1 MVEQTEWSWC
11 PRQARRDLLKFLL
24 SSPLLGASAGA
35 VIAQDLAEE
44 STAELTS
51 PRRATNVFQF
61 EDVARKKLASE
72 MYNFIADGSDDMKTV
87 RANRAAFDAIEI
99 RVRRLIDVSEIDTSV
114 ELFGQKM
121 RTPIILA
128 PVGAQ
133 QQMHPDGELASARAA
148 KSRQHVMIASTM
160 TSYSVGAIGAE
171 APNLTWFQLYPMPD
185 RSVTQQLL
193 AKAEAAGARVI
204 VVTID
209 GPTLGN
215 RESQKAFF
223 RRSTGS
229 SQSRLGNMEGI
240 RGKFRVGDPSLTWK
254 YVDWLRNNTDKP
266 IVLKGIV
273 TREDASLCVKYG
285 VDGLVISNHGG
296 RQEESNRGTL
306 QSLPEIVEVVDG
318 RIPILIDGGFRR
330 GTDMFKALAMGASAI
345 GIGRAYIWGLA
356 AFGQPGVERVLDL
369 LTVELM
375 RIMKFAGTTSIAD
388 IGRAHVQ
395 AKDWPAAIARASGS
409 KPES

>member
-1 MVEQTEWSWC
+1 MTEPTEWSWC

-24 SSPLLGASAGA
+24 SSPLLGTAMAHDDVDA
-35 VIAQDLAEE
+35 LIADI
-44 STAELTS
+44 TN
-51 PRRATNVFQF
+51 PRRATNVLQF
-61 EDVARKKLASE
+61 EDVARQNLTPE

-99 RVRRLIDVSEIDTSV
+99 RVRRLMDVSEIDTGI
-114 ELFGQKM
+114 EIFGQQMK
-121 RTPIILA
+121 TPIILA

-133 QQMHPDGELASARAA
+133 GQMHPDGELASARAA

-160 TSYSVGAIGAE
+160 TSYSVGQIGAE
-171 APNLTWFQLYPMPD
+171 APGLTWFQLYPMPD

-193 AKAEAAGARVI
+193 ARADAAGARVV

-223 RRSTGS
+223 RRATGS

-240 RGKFRVGDPSLTWK
+240 DGKFRVGDPSLTWD
-254 YVDWLRNNTDKP
+254 YIAWLRDNTDKP

-273 TREDASLCVKYG
+273 TREDARLCVKYG

-306 QSLPEIVEVVDG
+306 ESLPEIVEVIDG
-318 RIPILIDGGFRR
+318 RIPVLIDGGFRR
-330 GTDMFKALAMGASAI
+330 GTDMFKALALGANAI
-345 GIGRAYIWGLA
+345 CIGRAYIWGLA
-356 AFGQPGVERVLDL
+356 AFGEEGVERVLSL

-375 RIMKFAGTTSIAD
+375 RIMKFAGTNSIND
-388 IGRAHVQ
+388 SGRAHVQ
-395 AKDWPAAIARASGS
+395 AKNWPAAIG
-409 KPES
+409 PG

>member
-1 MVEQTEWSWC
+1 MTEPTEWSWC

-24 SSPLLGASAGA
+24 SSPLLGTAMAHDDVDA
-35 VIAQDLAEE
+35 LIADI
-44 STAELTS
+44 TN
-51 PRRATNVFQF
+51 PRRATNVLQF
-61 EDVARKKLASE
+61 EDVARQNLTPE

-99 RVRRLIDVSEIDTSV
+99 RVRRLMDVSEIDTGI
-114 ELFGQKM
+114 EIFGQQMK
-121 RTPIILA
+121 TPIILA

-133 QQMHPDGELASARAA
+133 GQMHPDGELASARAA

-160 TSYSVGAIGAE
+160 TSYSVGQIGAE
-171 APNLTWFQLYPMPD
+171 APGLTWFQLYPMPD

-193 AKAEAAGARVI
+193 ARADAAGARVV

-223 RRSTGS
+223 RRATGS

-240 RGKFRVGDPSLTWK
+240 DGKFRVGDPSLTWD
-254 YVDWLRNNTDKP
+254 YIAWLRDNTDKP

-273 TREDASLCVKYG
+273 TREDARLCVKYG

-306 QSLPEIVEVVDG
+306 ESLPEIVEVIDG
-318 RIPILIDGGFRR
+318 RIPVLIDGGFRR
-330 GTDMFKALAMGASAI
+330 GTDMFKALALGANAI
-345 GIGRAYIWGLA
+345 CIGRAYIWGLA
-356 AFGQPGVERVLDL
+356 AFGEEGVERVLSL

-375 RIMKFAGTTSIAD
+375 RIMKFAGTNSIND

-395 AKDWPAAIARASGS
+395 AKNWPAAIG
-409 KPES
+409 PG

>member
-1 MVEQTEWSWC
+1 MTEPTAWSWC

-24 SSPLLGASAGA
+24 SSPLLGTAMAHDDVDA
-35 VIAQDLAEE
+35 LIADI
-44 STAELTS
+44 TN
-51 PRRATNVFQF
+51 PRRATNVLQF
-61 EDVARKKLASE
+61 EDVARQKLTPE

-99 RVRRLIDVSEIDTSV
+99 RVRRLMDVSEIDTGI
-114 ELFGQKM
+114 EIFGQQMK
-121 RTPIILA
+121 TPIILA

-133 QQMHPDGELASARAA
+133 GQMHPDGELASARAA

-160 TSYSVGAIGAE
+160 TSYSVGQIGAE
-171 APNLTWFQLYPMPD
+171 APGLTWFQLYPMPD

-193 AKAEAAGARVI
+193 ARADAAGARVV

-223 RRSTGS
+223 RRATGS

-240 RGKFRVGDPSLTWK
+240 DGKFRVGDPSLTWD
-254 YVDWLRNNTDKP
+254 YIAWLRDNTDKP

-273 TREDASLCVKYG
+273 TREDARLCVKYG

-306 QSLPEIVEVVDG
+306 ESLPEIVEVIDG
-318 RIPILIDGGFRR
+318 RIPVLIDGGFRR
-330 GTDMFKALAMGASAI
+330 GTDMFKALALGANAI
-345 GIGRAYIWGLA
+345 CIGRAYIWGLA
-356 AFGQPGVERVLDL
+356 AFGEEGVERVLSL

-375 RIMKFAGTTSIAD
+375 RIMKFAGTNSIND

-395 AKDWPAAIARASGS
+395 AKNWPAAIG
-409 KPES
+409 PG

>member
-1 MVEQTEWSWC
+1 MTQQNEWSWC

-24 SSPLLGASAGA
+24 SSPLLGTAMAHDEVDA
-35 VIAQDLAEE
+35 LIADI
-44 STAELTS
+44 TN
-51 PRRATNVFQF
+51 PRRATNVMQFQ
-61 EDVARKKLASE
+61 DVARLKLTPE

-99 RVRRLIDVSEIDTSV
+99 RARRLIDVSEIDTSI
-114 ELFGQKM
+114 EIFGQQMK
-121 RTPIILA
+121 TPIILA

-133 QQMHPDGELASARAA
+133 GQMHPDGELASARAA

-160 TSYSVGAIGAE
+160 TSFSVGQIGAQ
-171 APNLTWFQLYPMPD
+171 APGLTWFQLYPMPD

-193 AKAEAAGARVI
+193 AKADAAGARVV

-223 RRSTGS
+223 RRATGS
-229 SQSRLGNMEGI
+229 SRSRLGNMEGI
-240 RGKFRVGDPSLTWK
+240 DGKFRVGDPSLTWE
-254 YVDWLRNNTDKP
+254 YIGWLRENTDKP

-273 TREDASLCVKYG
+273 THEDARLCLKYG

-306 QSLPEIVEVVDG
+306 ESLPEIVDVIDG

-330 GTDMFKALAMGASAI
+330 GTDMLKALALGANAI
-345 GIGRAYIWGLA
+345 CIGRAYIWGLA
-356 AFGQPGVERVLDL
+356 AFGQEGVERVLDL

-375 RIMKFAGTTSIAD
+375 RIMKYTGTTSIAE
-388 IGRAHVQ
+388 IERSHIQ
-395 AKDWPAAIARASGS
+395 AKDWPAAIGAD
-409 KPES
+409 

>member
-1 MVEQTEWSWC
+1 MTEPTEWSWR

-24 SSPLLGASAGA
+24 SSPLLGTAMAHDDVDA
-35 VIAQDLAEE
+35 LIADI
-44 STAELTS
+44 TN
-51 PRRATNVFQF
+51 PRRATNVLQF
-61 EDVARKKLASE
+61 EDVARQNLTPE

-99 RVRRLIDVSEIDTSV
+99 RVRRLMDVSEIDTGI
-114 ELFGQKM
+114 EIFGQQMK
-121 RTPIILA
+121 TPIILA

-133 QQMHPDGELASARAA
+133 GQMHPDGELASARAA

-160 TSYSVGAIGAE
+160 TSYSVGQIGAE
-171 APNLTWFQLYPMPD
+171 APGLTWFQLYPMPD

-193 AKAEAAGARVI
+193 ARADAAGARVV

-223 RRSTGS
+223 RRATGS

-240 RGKFRVGDPSLTWK
+240 DGKFRVGDPSLTWD
-254 YVDWLRNNTDKP
+254 YIAWLRDNTDKP

-273 TREDASLCVKYG
+273 TREDARLCVKYG

-306 QSLPEIVEVVDG
+306 ESLPEIVEVIDG
-318 RIPILIDGGFRR
+318 RIPVLIDGGFRR
-330 GTDMFKALAMGASAI
+330 GTDMFKALALGANAI
-345 GIGRAYIWGLA
+345 CIGRAYIWGLA
-356 AFGQPGVERVLDL
+356 AFGEEGVERVLSL

-375 RIMKFAGTTSIAD
+375 RIMKFAGTNSIND

-395 AKDWPAAIARASGS
+395 AKNWPAAIG
-409 KPES
+409 PG

>member
-1 MVEQTEWSWC
+1 MTEPTEWSWC

-24 SSPLLGASAGA
+24 SSPLLGTAMAHDDVDA
-35 VIAQDLAEE
+35 LIADI
-44 STAELTS
+44 TN
-51 PRRATNVFQF
+51 PRRATNVLQF
-61 EDVARKKLASE
+61 EDVARQNLTPE

-99 RVRRLIDVSEIDTSV
+99 RVRRLMDVSEIDTGI
-114 ELFGQKM
+114 EIFGQQMK
-121 RTPIILA
+121 TPIILA

-133 QQMHPDGELASARAA
+133 GQMHPDGELASARAA

-160 TSYSVGAIGAE
+160 TSYSVGQIGAE
-171 APNLTWFQLYPMPD
+171 APGLTWFQLYPMPD

-193 AKAEAAGARVI
+193 ARADAAGARVV

-223 RRSTGS
+223 RRATGS

-240 RGKFRVGDPSLTWK
+240 DGKFRVGDPSLTWD
-254 YVDWLRNNTDKP
+254 YIAWLRDNTDKP

-273 TREDASLCVKYG
+273 TREDARLCVKYG

-306 QSLPEIVEVVDG
+306 ESLPEIVEVIDG
-318 RIPILIDGGFRR
+318 RIPVLIDGGFRR
-330 GTDMFKALAMGASAI
+330 GTDMFKALALGANAI
-345 GIGRAYIWGLA
+345 CIGRAYIWGLA
-356 AFGQPGVERVLDL
+356 AFGEEGVERVLSL

-375 RIMKFAGTTSIAD
+375 RIMKFAGTNSITD

-395 AKDWPAAIARASGS
+395 AKNWPAAIG
-409 KPES
+409 PG

>member
-1 MVEQTEWSWC
+1 MTEPTEWSWC

-24 SSPLLGASAGA
+24 SSPLLGTAMAHDEVDA
-35 VIAQDLAEE
+35 LIADI
-44 STAELTS
+44 TN
-51 PRRATNVFQF
+51 PRRATNVLQF
-61 EDVARKKLASE
+61 EDVARQKLTPE

-99 RVRRLIDVSEIDTSV
+99 RVRRLMDVSEIDTGI
-114 ELFGQKM
+114 EIFGQQMK
-121 RTPIILA
+121 TPIILA

-133 QQMHPDGELASARAA
+133 GQMHPDGELASARAA

-160 TSYSVGAIGAE
+160 TSYSVGQIGAE
-171 APNLTWFQLYPMPD
+171 APGLTWFQLYPMPD

-193 AKAEAAGARVI
+193 ARADAAGARVV

-223 RRSTGS
+223 RRATGS

-240 RGKFRVGDPSLTWK
+240 DGKFRVGDPSLTWD
-254 YVDWLRNNTDKP
+254 YIAWLRDNTDKP

-273 TREDASLCVKYG
+273 TREDARLCVKYG

-306 QSLPEIVEVVDG
+306 ESLPEIVEVIDG
-318 RIPILIDGGFRR
+318 RIPVLIDGGFRR
-330 GTDMFKALAMGASAI
+330 GTDMFKALALGANAI
-345 GIGRAYIWGLA
+345 CIGRAYIWGLA
-356 AFGQPGVERVLDL
+356 AFGEEGVERVLSL

-375 RIMKFAGTTSIAD
+375 RIMKFAGTNSIND

-395 AKDWPAAIARASGS
+395 AKNWPAAIG
-409 KPES
+409 PG